1 MKKELISVLAPM
13 RYKNFTWPHNP
24 RTYSI
29 GYERQTA
36 VHKVPMGVYTMQDLG
51 RTCRVMRGEGEFFGK
66 DAYATFKK
74 LATVFYDG
82 GPGTLFHPVWM
93 TTSAYFTRLELTQE
107 PREDHVAYAFE
118 FREGFNGYGGMEK
131 VFTPDKGAAVSA
143 AAAAQYHTVV
153 SGDTLWAIGNKY
165 GKSVQE
171 LLKLNPGISNP
182 NLIRVGQKVRVR

>member
-1 MKKELISVLAPM
+1 MLAPM

-24 RTYSI
+24 KTYSI

-36 VHKVPMGVYTMQDLG
+36 VHKVPMGVYTIQDMG

-74 LATVFYDG
+74 LATVFYDT

-93 TTSAYFTRLELTQE
+93 TTSAYFTELKLTQE
-107 PREDHVAYAFE
+107 PREDYVAYSFA
-118 FREGFNGYGGMEK
+118 FREGFTGYGGMEK
-131 VFTPDKGAAVSA
+131 VWEPKKGIPAAASA
-143 AAAAQYHTVV
+143 AAQTTAAQYHTVV
-153 SGDTLWAIGNKY
+153 SGDTLWGIGVKY
-165 GKSVQE
+165 GKTVPE
-171 LLKLNPGISNP
+171 LLKLNPDISNP